1 MKLWLILQ
9 GCGFIPGMDS
19 LALELCVAQLDAEKR
34 QIVVPGP
41 SDAERAQ
48 FLIDVSQVVYP
59 RKEK

>member
-19 LALELCVAQLDAEKR
+19 LALELCVAKVEAEKR

-41 SDAERAQ
+41 SDAERDL
-48 FLIDVSQVVYP
+48 FYIDVSRVVYL
-59 RKEK
+59 RKK